1 MSYLDISIKNIKGI
15 GPVKA
20 KLFSKLGLNT
30 IEDLL
35 ENYPRGYKDKSKI
48 TKVSELQ
55 PEGSYTVKV
64 TIAGKAQEGRT
75 KNRLLVTKLS
85 AYDDTGKLNIVWFNN
100 RFIKNTF
107 KEGDVVLFH
116 GKVKRIGRD
125 MVMDAPEY
133 EKAAAGDSVN
143 LMRIAPYYSLT
154 EGLTQKDIRKAVYS
168 ALQHIEGKL
177 TDVFPE
183 DLRKKYGLAE
193 INFCISNIHFPE
205 SQEMLAIARR
215 RLIFEEFFMLQSGLI
230 HLKRINNEGKKGIS
244 FKKTEE
250 IQEFINKLPFKL
262 TSAQLRVFEEVS
274 RDMESPYIMNRLVQ
288 GDVGSGKTAIA
299 ALALFKCVVSG
310 YQGIMMAPTEILAEQ
325 HMCTLEQLFKDTGIV
340 VGLLKGSMTAR
351 EKESVLAAV
360 QRGEIDV
367 VVGTHALI
375 QSGVSFNKLGLVITD
390 EQHRF
395 GVRQRALLSAKGDN
409 PDMLVMTATPIPR
422 TLSLI
427 LYGDLDVSIIDEM
440 PPGRKKVETYFI
452 DSTKKERLM
461 NFVRKELDAGRQAYF
476 VCPLVEESDKLELNS
491 ATEYSE
497 EIREKYFGN
506 YKVGLLHGKMKA
518 DEKNAVME
526 SFRRRETQ
534 ILVSTT
540 VIEVGVNIPN
550 ATIMVIEDADR
561 FGMAQLHQLRG
572 RVGRGEHQSYCI
584 LISDTKSET
593 AQERLKYMTKTE
605 NGFEVAEK
613 DLEFRGSGEILG
625 QRQHGL
631 PGFKL
636 ADIFR
641 DAELLRLSKSAV
653 EYIYENDKLSEEA
666 YKRMKAILDSRFQ
679 RILDEITLN

>member
-1 MSYLDISIKNIKGI
+1 MSYLDIPIQSIKGI
-15 GPVKA
+15 GPAKA
-20 KLFSKLGLNT
+20 KLFKKLGLNT

-35 ENYPRGYKDKSKI
+35 EYYPRGYKDKSEI
-48 TKVSELQ
+48 TKIRDLK
-55 PEGSYTVKV
+55 PEESYTVRV
-64 TIAGKAQEGRT
+64 CITTKAQESRA
-75 KNRLLVTKLS
+75 KNRLIITKLS
-85 AYDDTGKLNIVWFNN
+85 AADDTGKLNVVWFNN
-100 RFIKNTF
+100 RFVKNTF
-107 KEGDVVLFH
+107 KEGDEVLMH
-116 GKVKRIGRD
+116 GKIKRIGKD
-125 MVMDAPEY
+125 FVMEAPEY
-133 EKAAAGDSVN
+133 ERVTGGDSVN

-154 EGLTQKDIRKAVYS
+154 EGLSQKDIRKTLYA
-168 ALQHIEGKL
+168 ALQHINEKL
-177 TDVFPE
+177 SDVFPE
-183 DLRKKYGLAE
+183 ELRKKYGLAE
-193 INFCISNIHFPE
+193 INFCINNIHFPE
-205 SQEMLAIARR
+205 SQEKLELARR

-230 HLKRINNEGKKGIS
+230 HIKKMNNEGKIGIC
-244 FKKTEE
+244 FDRAIE
-250 IQEFINKLPFKL
+250 IQEFMAKLPFKL
-262 TSAQLRVFEEVS
+262 TSAQMRVFEEVS
-274 RDMESPYIMNRLVQ
+274 KDMESLNVMNRLVQ

-299 ALALFKCVVSG
+299 ALALFKCVRSG

-325 HMCTLEQLFKDTGIV
+325 HMLTLEQLFKNTGIV
-340 VGLLKGSMTAR
+340 IGLLKGSMTAK
-351 EKESVLAAV
+351 EKEKVLEGL
-360 QRGEIDV
+360 QGGEIDI

-375 QSGVSFNKLGLVITD
+375 QNSVSFNKLGLVITD

-427 LYGDLDVSIIDEM
+427 VYGDLDVSIIDEM
-440 PPGRKKVETYFI
+440 PPGRKKVETYFV
-452 DSTKKERLM
+452 DSAKKERLM
-461 NFVRKELDAGRQAYF
+461 NFVKKELDAGRQAYF
-476 VCPLVEESDKLELNS
+476 VCPLVEESEKLELNS
-491 ATEYSE
+491 AVEYSE
-497 EIREKYFGN
+497 EIKEQYFRN

-518 DEKNAVME
+518 DEKNEVME
-526 SFRRRETQ
+526 NFRKKEIQ

-584 LISDTKSET
+584 LISDTKSE
-593 AQERLKYMTKTE
+593 AARERLKYMTKTE

-641 DAELLRLSKSAV
+641 DVMLLKLSKDAV
-653 EYIYENDKLSEEA
+653 EYVYENEKLSKAE